1 MIITLNED
9 EIRGAVETYV
19 RSQIAIAEN
28 QTLTVDFTAG
38 RGPNGLSATLD
49 IKAKPVSAAATKP
62 SFTPRAM
69 TAPPAPAAQPKTKP
83 QPEPEAE
90 AIEEEAAV
98 EEAAEETANIST
110 GEERVDPEAE
120 EPAEEETK
128 ANPFK
133 IKREAPAAAEE
144 TEEAPKPAK
153 SIFSRKGS

>member
-38 RGPNGLSATLD
+38 RGPNGLTATLD
-49 IKAKPVSAAATKP
+49 IKAKPVSAAVTKP
-62 SFTPRAM
+62 SFSPRAM
-69 TAPPAPAAQPKTKP
+69 TAPSTPAAQPKP
-83 QPEPEAE
+83 EPEPEAE

-133 IKREAPAAAEE
+133 IKRGAPAAADE
-144 TEEAPKPAK
+144 TEEAPKSAK
-153 SIFSRKGS
+153 SIFSRKAS